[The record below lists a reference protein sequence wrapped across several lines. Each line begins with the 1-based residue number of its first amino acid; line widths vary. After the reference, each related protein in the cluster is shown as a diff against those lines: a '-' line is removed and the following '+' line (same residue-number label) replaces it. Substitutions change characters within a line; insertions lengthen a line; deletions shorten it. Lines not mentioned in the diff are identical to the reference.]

1 MNDLII
7 SLSRVVKDLE
17 ELKTDFCLVGGFAVA
32 THGYERTTKDI
43 DLAISV
49 AQDSESEL
57 LVRNLYNLG
66 YEQHSVLEH
75 EPTGRLATVRMVRN
89 IDGQST
95 ILDLLFASSGI
106 ESEIVAGAKLQE
118 IIPGLKLRVAEVPH
132 LVAMKLLSFDPFR
145 RG

>member
-1 MNDLII
+1 MTL
-7 SLSRVVKDLE
+7 
-17 ELKTDFCLVGGFAVA
+17 
-32 THGYERTTKDI
+32 
-43 DLAISV
+43 
-49 AQDSESEL
+49 
-57 LVRNLYNLG
+57 
-66 YEQHSVLEH
+66 
-75 EPTGRLATVRMVRN
+75 TGRLATVRMVRN

-145 RG
+145 RGQDGTDVIELLKISTERGSFRN